1 MKEMICIVCPQ
12 GCRLTVEEK
21 GHDLIIT
28 GNDCARGIP
37 YAKKEMTN
45 PTRVVTSTVKIIGAI
60 HQSLPVKTDKDISKD
75 LNFDVIKEIEKI
87 TVKSPVKINDILI
100 ENILGTGANIVATR
114 SM

>member
-1 MKEMICIVCPQ
+1 
-12 GCRLTVEEK
+12 
-21 GHDLIIT
+21 
-28 GNDCARGIP
+28 
-37 YAKKEMTN
+37 MTN

-60 HQSLPVKTDKDISKD
+60 HQRLPVKTDKDISKD